1 MATLV
6 AFHAHPDDECIG
18 QSGTL
23 AKATAAGHRVVVV
36 YATGGELGAV
46 PDGFLAPGETLV
58 ERRAAEAR
66 RSAEVLGVDR
76 VLWLGYRDSGMM
88 GEPGNDDPR
97 SFWRADVDEAAARLA
112 EIVRAEGADVL
123 TVYDEKGQYGHPDHI
138 QVHRVGVRAGELAGT
153 PHVLELTF
161 NRDHIRRM
169 MAAAGDGEGSGMPR
183 EDPGDGS
190 DGSDGSGG
198 SVGSG
203 GEEPARPAGA
213 TEELGMPEELITTF
227 VDVGAFL
234 DRKRASMEAH
244 ASQIADTR
252 FLLAMPPEAFALA
265 LGTEFY
271 IRRGAPPGHR
281 DDDVFAGVDGT

>member
-66 RSAEVLGVDR
+66 RSADVLGVDR

-112 EIVRAEGADVL
+112 EVVRAEGADVL

-161 NRDHIRRM
+161 NRDHIKRM
-169 MAAAGDGEGSGMPR
+169 MAAAGAGSGMPR
-183 EDPGDGS
+183 EDASSGDGR
-190 DGSDGSGG
+190 DEPGGSGG
-198 SVGSG
+198 DGP
-203 GEEPARPAGA
+203 ERPAGA
-213 TEELGMPEELITTF
+213 TDELGMPEEAITTF
-227 VDVGAFL
+227 VDVGGFL

-252 FLLAMPPEAFALA
+252 FLLAMPPEAFAFA